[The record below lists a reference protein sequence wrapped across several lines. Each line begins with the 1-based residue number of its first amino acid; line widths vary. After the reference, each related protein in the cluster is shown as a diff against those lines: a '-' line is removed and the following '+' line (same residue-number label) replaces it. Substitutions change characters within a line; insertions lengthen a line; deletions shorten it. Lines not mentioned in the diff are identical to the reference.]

1 MTNKHT
7 TVDNESS
14 LLYLYP
20 LPERPAPLYPLPL
33 KESYLEFHG
42 CVLLILGSTS
52 TLVVKVVGGGRMNK
66 GGLLRLALAVL
77 TGQVHSQG
85 EQPRA
90 QEAGDTRGY
99 QVDEIESWKVG
110 RQVSGKG
117 PPAQGLLMLPQ
128 EGVTES

>member
-1 MTNKHT
+1 M
-7 TVDNESS
+7 SR
-14 LLYLYP
+14 LPYLCP

-42 CVLLILGSTS
+42 CILLILRSTS

-117 PPAQGLLMLPQ
+117 PPAQGLLMPPPL